1 MKKTVLFFAL
11 LGLGA
16 MSYAQQAVKLTF
28 ESAEIG
34 STGGA
39 SPMWSGGTV
48 DVIAN
53 TYKTGNPS
61 DHVLHCNNTNY
72 LPIFFENVALPAGAE
87 TMYSLV
93 RVKYLMLGGD
103 DLNYPSLEIYSSPNN
118 FTAGATE
125 KIGELGWQSLWGTA
139 EVGVW
144 KIIEFPLSTS
154 LLKPVPEGKLI
165 LKLIKS
171 KCEYLID
178 DVELVPVPAS
188 SDIFTVA
195 DFEGNAVNDVLAM
208 RRWSTTDATATV
220 TASPTDAQNKV
231 AHVVCSNWNSAV
243 RANVVLPAGKEL
255 ANYENLSFDIYLNNL
270 EGTDNGWKNIEVYV
284 GETKVIEKQ
293 SQGVAN
299 AWETKSYPIENLA
312 GGNTFTFDIGLNT
325 NKGDYFIDNIKL
337 KLKSVNTGF
346 DDNPENVLMVYS
358 TNESFVLNSVVDE
371 FEVYSAT
378 GSRIS
383 SGGNVDVIPASALV
397 KGIYILKA
405 KIKGTTYATKIIR

>member
-11 LGLGA
+11 IGLGA
-16 MSYAQQAVKLTF
+16 LSYAQQAVKLTF
-28 ESAEIG
+28 ENAEIG

-39 SPMWSGGTV
+39 VAMWSGGTV

-53 TYKTGNPS
+53 TYKAGNPS
-61 DHVLHCNNTNY
+61 DKVLHCNNTNY
-72 LPIFFENVALPAGAE
+72 LPIYFENVALPAGAE
-87 TMYSLV
+87 TMYSMI
-93 RVKYLMLGGD
+93 RVKYLMVAGD
-103 DLNYPSLEIYSSPNN
+103 DMNYPSLEIFSSPNN
-118 FTAGATE
+118 YTAGATE
-125 KIGELGWQSLWGTA
+125 KIGELGWQALWGTA

-144 KIIEFPLSTS
+144 KTIEFPLSTS

-195 DFEGNAVNDVLAM
+195 DFEGNALNDVLSM

-231 AHVVCSNWNSAV
+231 AHVVCTNWNSAV
-243 RANVVLPAGKEL
+243 RTSVVLPAGKEL
-255 ANYENLSFDIYLNNL
+255 AHYDNLSFDIYLNNQD
-270 EGTDNGWKNIEVYV
+270 GADNGWKSIEVYV
-284 GETKVIEKQ
+284 GDTKVIEKQ
-293 SQGVAN
+293 SEGVAN

-312 GGNTFTFDIGLNT
+312 GGNTFTLDIGLST

-337 KLKSVNTGF
+337 KLKPLNTGF
-346 DDNPENVLMVYS
+346 DTNVEKVLIVYS
-358 TNESFVLNSVVDE
+358 ANESFVLNSVVDE
-371 FEVYSAT
+371 FELFSAT
-378 GSRIS
+378 GSGIT
-383 SGGNVDVIPASALV
+383 SGGNTDIIPASALAN
-397 KGIYILKA
+397 GIYILKA
-405 KIKGTTYATKIIR
+405 KIKGTTYTTKIIR